1 MNQQTS
7 YSDQITTAFDR
18 YQGKGRAGDKIT
30 LAPEIKVKR
39 SHDTIYIS
47 EVRKTKINTM
57 IATVEVHNGK
67 IGDKA
72 PMPLTAL
79 DDVAQK
85 QILIRL
91 KMHGPIN

>member
-1 MNQQTS
+1 MIQE
-7 YSDQITTAFDR
+7 ITAAFDR
-18 YQGKGRAGDKIT
+18 YQGKGKIGDRIT

-39 SHDTIYIS
+39 SKDTIYIS
-47 EVRKTKINTM
+47 EVKKTKINTM

-67 IGDKA
+67 ISDKA
-72 PMPLTAL
+72 PMPLTVL
-79 DDVAQK
+79 DDVVQK